1 MRNLHLLPGCP
12 AEYPIRMV
20 DAFHQLGTVCATSR
34 SEERLAVHLRHEL
47 HLERHGTVGALPTVF
62 LHGGPGAGL
71 SHACLNS
78 FDLSCHDLVLFDQ
91 RGAGRSTPS
100 AELEGNTTAAL
111 IEDLERIRTH
121 FGFDR
126 WMVAGGSWGSCLALA
141 YAQVHP
147 ERVLALRLH
156 GIFLGRPEEVRWWFH
171 GIASIF
177 PDQWEDFASHVSA
190 EEQDD
195 LLVAYYRR
203 LTSPDLAVQQAAA
216 LALRTFSA
224 RTQTLEPDEA
234 HVAHLLDSPARYLPV
249 ARLFTHYCMNRFFLP
264 KGALLAGMDRI
275 RHIPA
280 EILQGRYDM
289 VTPMTSAWDLHKA
302 WPEAGFEIVTLANHA
317 SSPAMLAAQRAATQR
332 LIERIDAVATH

>member
-1 MRNLHLLPGCP
+1 MAN
-12 AEYPIRMV
+12 
-20 DAFHQLGTVCATSR
+20 AFHQPNTEHAKSC

-47 HLERHGTVGALPTVF
+47 HLERHGTAGAFPTVF

-71 SHACLNS
+71 SYACLNS
-78 FDLSCHDLVLFDQ
+78 FDLPLHDLVLFDQ

-100 AELEGNTTAAL
+100 AELAGNTTAAL
-111 IEDLERIRTH
+111 IEDLERIREH
-121 FGFDR
+121 LGFDR

-141 YAQVHP
+141 YAQAYP

-156 GIFLGRPEEVRWWFH
+156 GIFLGRQEEIRWWFH
-171 GIASIF
+171 GIASVF
-177 PDQWEDFASHVSA
+177 PDEWEHFANHMPA
-190 EEQDD
+190 DEQFD
-195 LLVAYYRR
+195 LLAAYYRR
-203 LTSPDLAVQQAAA
+203 LISPDMAVQQAAA
-216 LALRTFSA
+216 WALRNFSA

-234 HVAHLLDSPARYLPV
+234 HVAHLLESPARYLPV

-264 KGALLAGMDRI
+264 EGALLAGIDRI

-332 LIERIDAVATH
+332 LLERTHVVQN

>member
-1 MRNLHLLPGCP
+1 MRISHLLPECP
-12 AEYPIRMV
+12 AEYPSRMV
-20 DAFHQLGTVCATSR
+20 DAFHQPGTVCGTQR
-34 SEERLAVHLRHEL
+34 SEERLAVHSRHEL
-47 HLERHGTVGALPTVF
+47 HLERHGTAGALPTVF

-71 SHACLNS
+71 SYACLNS
-78 FDLSCHDLVLFDQ
+78 FDLSRHDLVLFDQ

-100 AELEGNTTAAL
+100 AELDGNTTALL

-121 FGFDR
+121 FGFDS

-141 YAQVHP
+141 YAQAHP

-171 GIASIF
+171 GIASVF
-177 PDQWEDFASHVSA
+177 PDEWEHFASHVPA
-190 EEQDD
+190 DERGD
-195 LLVAYYRR
+195 LLTAFYHR
-203 LTSPDLAVQQAAA
+203 LISADLAVQESAAW
-216 LALRTFSA
+216 ALRNFSA

-234 HVAHLLDSPARYLPV
+234 HVAHLLSSPARYLPV

-264 KGALLAGMDRI
+264 EGALLAGIDRI

-302 WPEAGFEIVTLANHA
+302 WPEARFEIVTLANHA

-332 LIERIDAVATH
+332 LLERTHAVGPN